1 MTESKRNMLQLFKTN
16 ARVNEM
22 IEKFERSIKFKK
34 NVDLKQI
41 EKFVESIRDSFPRK
55 NGSQFVNLPN
65 EALSY
70 QEELKKIIQS
80 NERN

>member
-41 EKFVESIRDSFPRK
+41 EKFV
-55 NGSQFVNLPN
+55 
-65 EALSY
+65 
-70 QEELKKIIQS
+70 
-80 NERN
+80 